1 MKKRINALI
10 SIAIV
15 ICIIVAPLW
24 WLKVLLEGHL
34 ESMVQYA
41 ELFDS
46 SGDKEHAIKDYKTA
60 VLLDK
65 YVILWNH
72 NDNIPKYYS
81 SIAGCYTDEGDL
93 QNADKYYSKALKAYE
108 RYRADDKSG
117 IAFTN
122 VHAAMVSSALDDN
135 QTALEH
141 AYKASDYYKDNL
153 DKEDGYIAASAFI
166 WLANAY
172 NNDSQYEKAVEYY
185 ELGIPLYY
193 DSVEWGFGD
202 EEFAKMLAVIYKGAS
217 MAYSE
222 IGNKKQ
228 CDYYNKKYE
237 EWTEYREITEGDLE
251 TITDYFHWLK

>member
-108 RYRADDKSG
+108 RYRADDKSP
-117 IAFTN
+117 T
-122 VHAAMVSSALDDN
+122 
-135 QTALEH
+135 
-141 AYKASDYYKDNL
+141 YYKRN
-153 DKEDGYIAASAFI
+153 
-166 WLANAY
+166 
-172 NNDSQYEKAVEYY
+172 
-185 ELGIPLYY
+185 
-193 DSVEWGFGD
+193 
-202 EEFAKMLAVIYKGAS
+202 
-217 MAYSE
+217 
-222 IGNKKQ
+222 
-228 CDYYNKKYE
+228 
-237 EWTEYREITEGDLE
+237 
-251 TITDYFHWLK
+251 